1 LGITVEL
8 AEKPVSCSANLL
20 KTLSRVLS
28 YISVCTA
35 TPKDPNLSPAF
46 IEDIG
51 TRLKLTFIPDGQ
63 GDLAN
68 TFGPEDVFNYVYAVM
83 HSPTYRRRYAEFMK
97 IDFPKVPLTTDVH
110 LFRHLS
116 RLGEELVAL
125 HLMEKTA
132 SLITCYPVAGDSK
145 VDQVRY
151 TEPGMDGTAGRV
163 WINRTQY
170 FEGVPPKVWGFHI
183 GGYQVAQKWLKDRKG
198 RQLTYDD
205 LTHYQRITSALV
217 ETLRIQNEIDRVIGK
232 WPIS

>member
-1 LGITVEL
+1 MPWMSCVCRLGCGYLSASYRRTSKGSGLTQKNGLMSRQAVEKAIESLHERKSGSLGITVEL
-8 AEKPVSCSANLL
+8 AEKPVSCPANLL

-97 IDFPKVPLTTDVH
+97 ID
-110 LFRHLS
+110 
-116 RLGEELVAL
+116 
-125 HLMEKTA
+125 
-132 SLITCYPVAGDSK
+132 
-145 VDQVRY
+145 
-151 TEPGMDGTAGRV
+151 
-163 WINRTQY
+163 
-170 FEGVPPKVWGFHI
+170 
-183 GGYQVAQKWLKDRKG
+183 
-198 RQLTYDD
+198 
-205 LTHYQRITSALV
+205 
-217 ETLRIQNEIDRVIGK
+217 
-232 WPIS
+232 